1 MLIFLICYVFYIIFE
16 AENSFFHINLALSG
30 IFPAGFFHTALSSN
44 DLKNNFQ
51 STGYFFEKTG

>member
-1 MLIFLICYVFYIIFE
+1 MLRLYIIFN

-44 DLKNNFQ
+44 DLKKYFH